1 LLEVFFFFDVVELAL
16 VELLSHDLE
25 LVLIGFQELLGLQGT
40 RLGHHVEGVQGLVR
54 SLLIWV
60 IKWRFQT
67 SLKLLLTLHGIQC
80 HAQGVLSGVFDWHSL
95 ALELSV
101 VVVWQLEAK
110 LVLSTFLKR
119 WEGQVLLLSRQ
130 LIELLLLLRERVV
143 LGRHHVGELLVSSHF
158 IEPGVLELL
167 LELLER
173 RVLSGRER
181 DAMHDVHLV
190 VLGKELG
197 IQRLLVLVEVLLL
210 VGLLLRSSGHEL
222 LLLLLELA
230 CRWEVSGVEALSLF
244 VEVLDVLENIGLTW
258 QDWSFLELLVRSPIV
273 V

>member
-1 LLEVFFFFDVVELAL
+1 
-16 VELLSHDLE
+16 
-25 LVLIGFQELLGLQGT
+25 
-40 RLGHHVEGVQGLVR
+40 
-54 SLLIWV
+54 
-60 IKWRFQT
+60 
-67 SLKLLLTLHGIQC
+67 
-80 HAQGVLSGVFDWHSL
+80 
-95 ALELSV
+95 
-101 VVVWQLEAK
+101 
-110 LVLSTFLKR
+110 
-119 WEGQVLLLSRQ
+119 
-130 LIELLLLLRERVV
+130 LLLLLRERVV

-230 CRWEVSGVEALSLF
+230 CR
-244 VEVLDVLENIGLTW
+244 
-258 QDWSFLELLVRSPIV
+258 
-273 V
+273 